1 MGMIKKSAGSVAS
14 YIVFAQI
21 ILIVAL
27 LPIFSFQKV
36 EGKMFSPLA
45 FTLGYALLGSL
56 ILSITYVP
64 AMIKVLLKKDIKEK
78 GDFVSRGFQ
87 NYMNLLF
94 LWSTKFSKATISC
107 FLGLLIVCTT
117 AFMFYET
124 EFIPSLNEG
133 AIYVRATLPNSVNLE
148 ESVRLSQEMKEK
160 ISNFEEVEF
169 VLTQT

>member
-1 MGMIKKSAGSVAS
+1 MWPWKKGSPIGNGKIQSHRQNGNHKKSAGSVAT

-64 AMIKVLLKKDIKEK
+64 ALCKVLLTKT
-78 GDFVSRGFQ
+78 
-87 NYMNLLF
+87 LL
-94 LWSTKFSKATISC
+94 KRKYYFSLFPQQPLQT
-107 FLGLLIVCTT
+107 L
-117 AFMFYET
+117 FME
-124 EFIPSLNEG
+124 
-133 AIYVRATLPNSVNLE
+133 
-148 ESVRLSQEMKEK
+148 
-160 ISNFEEVEF
+160 
-169 VLTQT
+169 